1 MSLSM
6 QDYVVR
12 LRAMYQQV
20 DALSDSNGQVPIV
33 SVQEWTE
40 VLAYAFEVV
49 PELEAHW
56 REIGEWVARMT
67 ILLDAYHRLA
77 GQLLEEEDTTKL
89 PASPVPEGR
98 RRLLDYQ
105 TPFEDSNR

>member
-1 MSLSM
+1 MSLSV
-6 QDYVVR
+6 QEYVAR
-12 LRAMYQQV
+12 LRAIYQQV

-49 PELEAHW
+49 PELEDHW

-67 ILLDAYHRLA
+67 TLLDAYHLLA

-89 PASPVPEGR
+89 PAAPAPEER

-105 TPFEDSNR
+105 TTGEDVN